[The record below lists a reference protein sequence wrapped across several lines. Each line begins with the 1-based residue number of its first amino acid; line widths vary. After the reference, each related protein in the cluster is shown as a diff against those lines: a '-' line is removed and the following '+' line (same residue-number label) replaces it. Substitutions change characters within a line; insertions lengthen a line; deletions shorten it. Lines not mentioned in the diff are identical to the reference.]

1 MLPPIRLVLLLLGL
15 SACAAPGPT
24 TDETLPAPPLA
35 RAAVIE
41 WRSWGR
47 IVIVGW
53 PDERPADNAA
63 TPQRLARLNE
73 YWTALPGGW
82 RIAQRHT
89 DLRSGL
95 AAMEQRIGGAPDGE
109 DGADTNGAAVAG
121 LDDIGFY
128 AYPAWSAAFISAVA
142 RLAHLPESDLP
153 SSSRHARYIDAMLA
167 RALADPDGAPFQPR
181 APGEY
186 APAPGDLICA
196 DRSYVPL
203 MHWTDRLAERGRP
216 RPMHCDVVVSTAPGS
231 LDAIGGNV
239 RGHVARRRFPRD
251 AAGRLLPAPFDR
263 PGFVLI
269 LADRANLPPP
279 ARTGP

>member
-1 MLPPIRLVLLLLGL
+1 MLPIRLVLLVLGL
-15 SACAAPGPT
+15 SACAARPAT
-24 TDETLPAPPLA
+24 TPETFPASPLA
-35 RAAVIE
+35 RAAIVE
-41 WRSWGR
+41 WQAWGR

-63 TPQRLARLNE
+63 TPERLARLNE
-73 YWTALPGGW
+73 YWNALPGGW

-95 AAMEQRIGGAPDGE
+95 AAMEQRIAADGE
-109 DGADTNGAAVAG
+109 DGADGNGVPAVAG

-142 RLAHLPESDLP
+142 RLARLPESDLP

-167 RALADPDGAPFQPR
+167 RALADPEGAPFLPR
-181 APGEY
+181 APEEY

-203 MHWTDRLAERGRP
+203 THWTDRLAERGRP

-251 AAGRLLPAPFDR
+251 ATGRVLPAPYDR

-269 LADRANLPPP
+269 LADRANLPPRAP
-279 ARTGP
+279 AP